1 MKCLKTTMMQI
12 FCPIWI
18 GNIQESQ
25 SQYSNQ
31 FSDFEISA
39 LFIVSQH
46 SNIFI
51 QVNATKNEE
60 LIKNF
65 FFLLHL
71 IFLFFIAY
79 NAFFTSIHLFCDFY
93 CRFQCIGISSP
104 TYFSPGLDKRFY
116 EVFHFFKKLIIYF
129 FTLQYCVGFAILQH
143 ESATGVHVFSI
154 LNPPPTSLP
163 IPSLWVIPVPLF
175 FFSAYLFMYLWLCW
189 VCIAS
194 QVSLLLCEAG
204 STLQLW

>member
-1 MKCLKTTMMQI
+1 M
-12 FCPIWI
+12 
-18 GNIQESQ
+18 
-25 SQYSNQ
+25 
-31 FSDFEISA
+31 
-39 LFIVSQH
+39 FIVSQH

-163 IPSLWVIPVPLF
+163 IPSLWVIPLHQPRASCIMHQTWTGDSFHIYYTCFNAILLNHPTLPPPTESKRLF
-175 FFSAYLFMYLWLCW
+175 
-189 VCIAS
+189 
-194 QVSLLLCEAG
+194 
-204 STLQLW
+204 